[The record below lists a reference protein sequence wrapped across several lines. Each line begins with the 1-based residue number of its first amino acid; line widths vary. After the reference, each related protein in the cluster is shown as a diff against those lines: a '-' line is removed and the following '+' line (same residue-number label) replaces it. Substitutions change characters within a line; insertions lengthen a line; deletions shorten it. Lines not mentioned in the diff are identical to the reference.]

1 LSSSRVETP
10 VVESRSGS
18 ASGGADVRLT
28 VGQAVVRFLQAQHSR
43 RDGEEQRLIPALFG
57 IFGHGNVAGLSQAL
71 AEIGHELPYYQP
83 FNEQSMVHTA
93 AGYAKAT
100 NRRATLA
107 CSSSIGPGATNMVT
121 GAALATIN
129 RLPVLLLPSDYYA
142 SRRQGP
148 VLQQLEHPIS
158 IDESVN
164 DCFRPVSR
172 FFDRVSR
179 PDQLIESLPEA
190 MRVLTDPAETGAVT
204 IALPQD
210 VQSEAFV
217 FPARLFERRVWELE
231 RRPPVAS
238 RIAEL
243 VELLR
248 AAERPFLIA
257 GGGLHYSEAWDALA
271 GFAEAFGI
279 PVGETSAGKGAFRG
293 DERLQLGGVGVTG
306 NAAAAALAKSADL
319 VICVGSRLTD
329 FPTGSHSLF
338 QHPDVRFASINV
350 TGHDAVKLGALPIL
364 ADAREALLAATE
376 AGRAAGLAPD
386 DGYVEECRTTRARWR
401 ERIERDVL
409 AIREDGPLTQAA
421 MLGLVNRNARAGDT
435 IVAAAGSPPG
445 DLLQLW
451 DASGGRNAHIEFGYS
466 CMGYEIPASLGVRL
480 AAGAGGGEV
489 YTFIGDG
496 TYLMNPTELA
506 TAVQEGLKI
515 TVLISKN
522 DGYQC
527 IRDLQLRS
535 AGIDFGNEFRARDPS
550 SDRLSGGFVEI
561 DYAANAASFGARAWS
576 VSTAAGLEQ
585 ALAEAREEP
594 GPCAIVVTT
603 DRYRRAPGSDVWWD
617 VAPAE
622 VSTDPATIEAREEYE
637 RGRAQQRY
645 YG

>member
-1 LSSSRVETP
+1 LSSTNIDAPLAETRP
-10 VVESRSGS
+10 DERAGS
-18 ASGGADVRLT
+18 SSDLRLT
-28 VGQAVVRFLQAQHSR
+28 VAQALVRFLQVQYSR
-43 RDGEEQRLIPALFG
+43 RDGETLRLIPALFG

-71 AEIGHELPYYQP
+71 VEYGDELPYYQP

-93 AGYAKAT
+93 AGYAKAM

-158 IDESVN
+158 FDESVN

-172 FFDRVSR
+172 FFDRIAR

-204 IALPQD
+204 ISLPQD
-210 VQSEAFV
+210 VQSEAFSW
-217 FPARLFERRVWELE
+217 PARLFEPRVWEIE
-231 RRPPVAS
+231 RRPPVPS

-243 VELLR
+243 VRLI
-248 AAERPFLIA
+248 AESRRPFIIA
-257 GGGLHYSEAWDALA
+257 GGGVFYSEAWEALA
-271 GFAEAFGI
+271 EFSTAFGI

-306 NAAAAALAKSADL
+306 NPAAGALARDADL
-319 VICVGSRLTD
+319 VICVGTRLTD

-338 QHPDVRFASINV
+338 AHPDVRFASINV
-350 TGHDAVKLGALPIL
+350 AGHDAIKLGALPIV
-364 ADAREALLAATE
+364 ADAREALRSATQ
-376 AGRAAGLAPD
+376 AGREARLEPD
-386 DGYVEECRTTRARWR
+386 GRYVEECGAAAGNFR
-401 ERIERDVL
+401 ERLEREVFVT
-409 AIREDGPLTQAA
+409 RDGQPLTQGA
-421 MLGLVNRNARAGDT
+421 MLGIVNRAAREHDT

-445 DLLQLW
+445 DLLQMW
-451 DASGGRNAHIEFGYS
+451 DCSGGKNAHIEFGYS

-480 AAGAGGGEV
+480 AQPEGEV
-489 YTFIGDG
+489 YAFIGDG
-496 TYLMNPTELA
+496 TYLMNPTEIA
-506 TAVQEGLKI
+506 TASQEGLKI
-515 TVLISKN
+515 TILISKN
-522 DGYQC
+522 DGFQC

-535 AGIDFGNEFRARDPS
+535 AGRDFGNEFRSRGAES
-550 SDRLSGGFVEI
+550 NRLDGDFIEV
-561 DYAANAASFGARAWS
+561 DLATNAESLGARVWRA
-576 VSTAAGLEQ
+576 STAAELEV
-585 ALAEAREEP
+585 ALAEAREAS

-603 DRYRRAPGSDVWWD
+603 DRYRRGLPAGVWWD

-622 VSTDPATIEAREEYE
+622 VSHDETTIEARDGYE
-637 RGRAQQRY
+637 LGRAAQRH